1 MKVGFFGGLLLLG
14 LTIIFSMI
22 AIQNNKIA
30 REVAVKSFNLS
41 QKESKDVAKE
51 SKDKNTTTL
60 KNVANKANQV
70 SIEQNQNNKG
80 FMDDFD
86 KKFSNFDKQFE
97 NF

>member
-30 REVAVKSFNLS
+30 REITIRNFGLDKSKG
-41 QKESKDVAKE
+41 QI
-51 SKDKNTTTL
+51 
-60 KNVANKANQV
+60 ANDTNDTNRTKK
-70 SIEQNQNNKG
+70 SDFDRKFEE
-80 FMDDFD
+80 FD
-86 KKFSNFDKQFE
+86 KKFE